1 MTCYNIDINEGQRQI
16 LEKALATI
24 PLKTHPSLLSTAIGT
39 GCGAYDTEY
48 QEYVVLL
55 EMIRDLPKQEAD
67 SPGVTHGLCL

>member
-16 LEKALATI
+16 LEKALANI
-24 PLKTHPSLLSTAIGT
+24 PLEGRSLLSTAVGT